1 MLNILFN
8 EGIMNQHNN
17 ASTLIDT
24 LPPDASL
31 HTPLLRSEAEEAPAF
46 SQELAELFPG
56 RTTAAPRHKNWQH
69 RLVRQIEQV
78 NKELWLIFSMFM
90 IVGIMNYLVTA
101 QRMMLGL
108 YTLPT
113 LLSAYFYGRRH
124 ATLTAIASIIL
135 EGIVVYY
142 NPALLQ
148 SDLGL
153 NVFGGRWFDIF
164 SWGAILMVTAYAM
177 GTLYERNQQRLN
189 ELRKAYRGLIMIL
202 RQFISKD
209 KYTENHCYRVAVYA
223 AKIAAYLGL
232 RTEQIEDIRAAALLH
247 DLGKLDISREILYK
261 AAKLSEEEVI
271 NMRKHVDKGVEML
284 EVADT
289 PLNRII
295 PIILAHHERFDGSG
309 YYGSQGQNIPLEA
322 RIISV
327 ADVYDAL
334 ASDRPYRKALTPFE
348 ARDQIAKSSGTEFD
362 PKVVDAFLKAFKRGD
377 MEVPEV
383 VV

>member
-1 MLNILFN
+1 MN
-8 EGIMNQHNN
+8 EPNN
-17 ASTLIDT
+17 ATALIES
-24 LPPDASL
+24 LPLDEPRESARGAAEAAAADLPAL
-31 HTPLLRSEAEEAPAF
+31 DSEL
-46 SQELAELFPG
+46 SDLFPG
-56 RTTAAPRHKNWQH
+56 RTAAARLQGNWKA
-69 RLVRQIEQV
+69 RLLQQFEQV
-78 NKELWLIFSMFM
+78 NKELWLILSMFL
-90 IVGIMNYLVTA
+90 IVGVMNYLVTA

-124 ATLTAIASIIL
+124 ATLTAVASIIL
-135 EGIVVYY
+135 VGIVVYY

-148 SDLGL
+148 SDLEL

-164 SWGAILMVTAYAM
+164 AWGAILMVTAYAM
-177 GTLYERNQQRLN
+177 GTLYERNQQRLS
-189 ELRKAYRGLIMIL
+189 ELRKAYRGLIIIL

-209 KYTENHCYRVAVYA
+209 KYTENHCYRVSVYA

-232 RTEQIEDIRAAALLH
+232 RDSQIDDIRAAALLH

-261 AAKLSEEEVI
+261 AAKLSQEEVT

-284 EVADT
+284 EFADT

-295 PIILAHHERFDGSG
+295 PIILTHHERFDGSG
-309 YYGSQGQNIPLEA
+309 YYGSQGADIPLEA
-322 RIISV
+322 RIITV

-348 ARDQIAKSSGTEFD
+348 ARDQIAKGSGTEFD
-362 PKVVDAFLKAFKRGD
+362 PRVVEAFLKAFRRGD

>member
-1 MLNILFN
+1 
-8 EGIMNQHNN
+8 MNQDVGTTAMTDNLSPS
-17 ASTLIDT
+17 APPGA
-24 LPPDASL
+24 LPLPAETADSFFSGPDAL
-31 HTPLLRSEAEEAPAF
+31 F
-46 SQELAELFPG
+46 SH
-56 RTTAAPRHKNWQH
+56 RNAAPLQTAWHQ
-69 RLVRQIEQV
+69 RLLRQIELV
-78 NKELWLIFSMFM
+78 NKELWLILSMFL

-135 EGIVVYY
+135 VGIVVYY
-142 NPALLQ
+142 NPALMQ

-223 AKIAAYLGL
+223 AKIATYLGL

-261 AAKLSEEEVI
+261 AAKLSQEEI
-271 NMRKHVDKGVEML
+271 SSMRKHVDKGVEML

-309 YYGSQGQNIPLEA
+309 YFGSQAQSIPLEA
-322 RIISV
+322 RVISV

-348 ARDQIAKSSGTEFD
+348 ARDQIAKGSGTEFD
-362 PKVVDAFLKAFKRGD
+362 PSVVEAFLRAFKRGD